1 MGPLQTHHGA
11 HVHPLFLLLPLSLQK
26 KRGQVRRLAIH
37 QIEGPET
44 REGRQTFKAMLPRAE
59 LFAIGGKYAPFSDDV
74 LRDNSGQMLVD
85 IKAQAGLG
93 VSASLC
99 KTTGGGIAALAGLC
113 SKAKLHP
120 IVVHD

>member
-1 MGPLQTHHGA
+1 
-11 HVHPLFLLLPLSLQK
+11 
-26 KRGQVRRLAIH
+26 
-37 QIEGPET
+37 
-44 REGRQTFKAMLPRAE
+44 MLPRAE

-113 SKAKLHP
+113 IKAKLQP
-120 IVVHD
+120 IVVHDSERISDHDQRSLLHRTRTLCRQV